1 MSDNP
6 RMPGHPSDMNSSRSS
21 EASSNVSSSHYNSNT
36 PSPYPPAPSHSSSN
50 NQTRN
55 IILGAVATIITSTLI
70 YYLTVYQ
77 NRNKS
82 EGNNRLEIKEATIE
96 AWKSYK
102 AYENTYTSNLFSF
115 EKTANETNSFEPY
128 FAGLNTESKKFVADL
143 TDLSKTKDID
153 KDLVKAFNRRLD
165 NEKNTLEKANEYYE
179 RLKQISKKNTGNI
192 KKFKEDFVAEQIRY
206 TQYYK
211 GAYERAINDI
221 QEIAKILSE
230 RHGQAFSLSDFL
242 IIQMMPQRIKTQDSL
257 INVFQ
262 HIDIDSNGN
271 IVQQN
276 FATNLKIKDLEGNW
290 NVDGD
295 VVSLQKNGTLNWTL
309 AGGKKATGTWKVV
322 EEKIKIEATIAG
334 SEEKIN
340 NTYRVSNLTASS
352 FTITQIESPY
362 DQYDVTRIVIN

>member
-6 RMPGHPSDMNSSRSS
+6 RMPGHPSDMPSSRSS
-21 EASSNVSSSHYNSNT
+21 DSSSNTSASQYNTNS
-36 PSPYPPAPSHSSSN
+36 PSPYPPAPAHSSSN

-128 FAGLNTESKKFVADL
+128 FAGLNTESKKFVTDL

-165 NEKNTLEKANEYYE
+165 NEKSTLEKANEYYE
-179 RLKQISKKNTGNI
+179 RLKQVSKKNTGNF

-230 RHGQAFSLSDFL
+230 RHGQPFSMSDFL

-257 INVFQ
+257 INVLQ

-276 FATNLKIKDLEGNW
+276 FATNLRTKDLEGNW

-295 VVSLQKNGTLNWTL
+295 VVYLQKNSSLSWTL
-309 AGGKKATGTWKVV
+309 SDGKKATGNWKIVDD
-322 EEKIKIEATIAG
+322 KLKIEAVITG
-334 SEEKIN
+334 SNEKVDW
-340 NTYRVSNLTASS
+340 TFKVSNLTSSS
-352 FTITQIESPY
+352 FTISQNEPPY
-362 DQYDVTRIVIN
+362 QQYDVTRILIN

>member
-21 EASSNVSSSHYNSNT
+21 EASSNTASSNYNTNT
-36 PSPYPPAPSHSSSN
+36 PSPYPPAPAHSSN

-55 IILGAVATIITSTLI
+55 IILGAIATVFTSTLI

-82 EGNNRLEIKEATIE
+82 DSNRLEVKEATIE

-102 AYENTYTSNLFSF
+102 AYENAYTSNLFSF
-115 EKTANETNSFEPY
+115 EKTATETGSYDPY

-153 KDLVKAFNRRLD
+153 KDLIKAFNRRLE
-165 NEKNTLEKANEYYE
+165 NEKSTLEKVNEYYE
-179 RLKQISKKNTGNI
+179 RLKQVLKKNTGNI

-230 RHGQAFSLSDFL
+230 RYGQSFSMSDFL

-257 INVFQ
+257 INVLQ
-262 HIDIDSNGN
+262 QIDIDSNGN

-295 VVSLQKNGTLNWTL
+295 VVSLQKNGVLNWTL

-322 EEKIKIEATIAG
+322 EEKIKIEATVAG
-334 SEEKIN
+334 SDEKIN
-340 NTYRVSNLTASS
+340 STYRVSNLTASS
-352 FTITQIESPY
+352 FTITQTEPPY
-362 DQYDVTRIVIN
+362 GQYDVTRIVIN

>member
-6 RMPGHPSDMNSSRSS
+6 RIPGHPSDMNSSRSS
-21 EASSNVSSSHYNSNT
+21 DSSSNTSASHYNTNT
-36 PSPYPPAPSHSSSN
+36 PSPYPPAPAHSSSN

-55 IILGAVATIITSTLI
+55 IVLGAIATIFTSTLI

-82 EGNNRLEIKEATIE
+82 EGNNRLEVKEATIE

-102 AYENTYTSNLFSF
+102 AYENVYTSNLFSF
-115 EKTANETNSFEPY
+115 EKTANESGSFDPY

-165 NEKNTLEKANEYYE
+165 NEKSTLEKANEYYE
-179 RLKQISKKNTGNI
+179 HIKQISKNSGNI

-230 RHGQAFSLSDFL
+230 RHGQSFSMSDFL

-257 INVFQ
+257 INILQ

-276 FATNLKIKDLEGNW
+276 FATNLRTKDLEGSW

-295 VVSLQKNGTLNWTL
+295 VVSLQKNGLLNWTL
-309 AGGKKATGTWKVV
+309 SGGKKATGTWKIMDDRLKV
-322 EEKIKIEATIAG
+322 EATITG
-334 SEEKIN
+334 SNEKVDW
-340 NTYRVSNLTASS
+340 TFRVSNLTSAS
-352 FTITQIESPY
+352 FTISQVEPPY
-362 DQYDVTRIVIN
+362 QQYDVTRIN

>member
-6 RMPGHPSDMNSSRSS
+6 RIPGHPSDMNSSRSS
-21 EASSNVSSSHYNSNT
+21 EASSNTSSSQYNTNT
-36 PSPYPPAPSHSSSN
+36 PSPYPPAPAHSSN

-55 IILGAVATIITSTLI
+55 IILGAIATVFTSTLI

-77 NRNKS
+77 NKNKS
-82 EGNNRLEIKEATIE
+82 EGNSRLEIKEATIE

-102 AYENTYTSNLFSF
+102 AYENVYTSNLFSF
-115 EKTANETNSFEPY
+115 EKTANETNSFDPY

-143 TDLSKTKDID
+143 TDLSQTKDID
-153 KDLVKAFNRRLD
+153 KDLIKAFNRRLD
-165 NEKNTLEKANEYYE
+165 NEKSTLEKANEYYE
-179 RLKQISKKNTGNI
+179 HIKLISKKNTGNV
-192 KKFKEDFVAEQIRY
+192 KKLKEDFVAEQIRY

-211 GAYERAINDI
+211 GAYERSINDI
-221 QEIAKILSE
+221 QEIAKTLSE
-230 RHGQAFSLSDFL
+230 RYGQSFNMSDFL
-242 IIQMMPQRIKTQDSL
+242 IIQLMPQRIKTQDSL
-257 INVFQ
+257 INVLQ

-276 FATNLKIKDLEGNW
+276 FATDLKTKDVEGNW

-295 VVSLQKNGTLNWTL
+295 VVALQKNGVLNWTL

-334 SEEKIN
+334 SDEKIN

-352 FTITQIESPY
+352 FTITQTEPPY
-362 DQYDVTRIVIN
+362 EQYDVTRIVIN